1 MTSILITL
9 SIWFS
14 LSSQSPA
21 AAKANEQ
28 RIFNHDQAEVA
39 RKLAQRECKPLVI
52 HVVPNS
58 RHGSDQLRQY
68 YGEFGAVS
76 RSLLEQVVIVVLPQD
91 RYARFAQQLGIRDAG
106 GFRTIS
112 AYDLNTLDSRSVT
125 TCRAGFI

>member
-1 MTSILITL
+1 MSNAVIILSLWL
-9 SIWFS
+9 SING
-14 LSSQSPA
+14 QPCA
-21 AAKANEQ
+21 TAKANEQ
-28 RIFNHDQAEVA
+28 RIFNHDQADVA

-58 RHGSDQLRQY
+58 RLGSDQLRQY
-68 YGEFGAVS
+68 YGDFGAIAS
-76 RSLLEQVVIVVLPQD
+76 SLLDQVVIVVLPQD
-91 RYARFAQQLGIRDAG
+91 RYARFAQQIGVRDAG